1 MEAACRGRG
10 GSTYRG
16 GSTELRAAKGDGRV
30 FLSRRP
36 PVGQQRQEEFR
47 EGATVVVWLRGDG
60 WRDGEDGG
68 KEGDAK
74 QGNTEKKN
82 NSRPPDTL
90 KEKWKQHR

>member
-1 MEAACRGRG
+1 M
-10 GSTYRG
+10 
-16 GSTELRAAKGDGRV
+16 

-68 KEGDAK
+68 KEEDAK